1 MGTFFKRN
9 DFRTDYKKRPNDAY
23 KALYEKLDDETK
35 QKFARKRT
43 WILTGVIALV
53 FILIV
58 VLAVTGKGTGK
69 ARNAGMILGGSES
82 ITINCLGDSI
92 TKGTTDGKA
101 TYPDVLKRELSKVVS
116 ADIAVNN
123 YGDEDGLAGNTTYK
137 QMNEACDIAILLY
150 TFENYRKGDDPE
162 GVLEANVDGL
172 TRQGTL
178 VYLVSYPYSEDAKE
192 KDSAAAAN
200 QYIAKVA
207 KDKNILLLD
216 ANAYF
221 KRDINSSQTN
231 TDLFTEDG
239 IHLTEKGYELLG
251 TFIAE
256 GLLADA
262 GMN

>member
-9 DFRTDYKKRPNDAY
+9 DFRTDYKKRPNDEY
-23 KALYEKLDDETK
+23 KALYEKLDEETK
-35 QKFARKRT
+35 QKFARRRT

-53 FILIV
+53 FILII

-69 ARNAGMILGGSES
+69 ARSAGMILGGSES

-92 TKGTTDGKA
+92 TKGTAGQV
-101 TYPDVLKRELSKVVS
+101 TYPGVLKEELSKVVN
-116 ADIAVNN
+116 ADITVNN
-123 YGDEDGLAGNTTYK
+123 YGDEEGLAGNTTYK
-137 QMNEACDIAILLY
+137 KMNEACDIAILLY
-150 TFENYRKGDDPE
+150 TFENYHTGSDPE
-162 GVLEANVDGL
+162 GILEANVDGL
-172 TRQGTL
+172 SHQGTL
-178 VYLVSYPYSEDAKE
+178 VYLVSYPYAEDAGE
-192 KDSAAAAN
+192 KNAVTAAN

-216 ANAYF
+216 ADAYF
-221 KRDINSSQTN
+221 KGVINSGQKEE
-231 TDLFTEDG
+231 DLFEEDG

>member
-1 MGTFFKRN
+1 MGLFSKRSN
-9 DFRTDYKKRPNDAY
+9 DEY

-35 QKFARKRT
+35 QKFARRRT

-101 TYPDVLKRELSKVVS
+101 TYPDVLQRELSKFVS

-123 YGDEDGLAGNTTYK
+123 YGDEKGLAGNTTYK
-137 QMNEACDIAILLY
+137 QMNEECDIAILLY
-150 TFENYRKGDDPE
+150 TFENYSKGDDPE

-172 TRQGTL
+172 IRQGTL
-178 VYLVSYPYSEDAKE
+178 VYLVSYPYLEDAKE
-192 KDSAAAAN
+192 KDAAAAAN
-200 QYIAKVA
+200 QYIAKAA
-207 KDKNILLLD
+207 KDKNIMLLD

-221 KRDINSSQTN
+221 KGEINSGQAKE
-231 TDLFTEDG
+231 DLFAEDG

-251 TFIAE
+251 TFIAQ
-256 GLLADA
+256 GLLSDA
-262 GMN
+262 GMS